1 MNKDIT
7 IGNKIIY
14 QKMHRKERLRHL
26 QKLNEIKTKPSPL
39 NAQHPPLFKQSSYS
53 ADSILVVS

>member
-26 QKLNEIKTKPSPL
+26 QKLNEIKSKPSPL
-39 NAQHPPLFKQSSYS
+39 NAQHPPFFKLPSCP
-53 ADSILVVS
+53 ADSTLVVS